1 MECIW
6 CTGGEYSSHPSPVR
20 LLFSSLAVLASTPLL
35 LFPVIAPHTLPILA
49 VNPLTAPARVS
60 PHPLAASCR
69 VCSPPVAS
77 ASIAASP
84 RPRACSCP
92 TTTTRFPTPLRRRP
106 CLSSIVHH
114 GRWLAQIDA
123 LHEFDRTADDTKI
136 NRREATRFV
145 SASQFGAGMWLEA
158 APDASL
164 PNSRLKSAP
173 SQ

>member
-1 MECIW
+1 MYMVHGPGRGLLGAGAMRVPARLFMNVWGDIFGLKAARGTRHTNSLWGGMECIW

-77 ASIAASP
+77 ASIAASLP
-84 RPRACSCP
+84 
-92 TTTTRFPTPLRRRP
+92 PLV
-106 CLSSIVHH
+106 SSTCVPSSV
-114 GRWLAQIDA
+114 GP
-123 LHEFDRTADDTKI
+123 
-136 NRREATRFV
+136 
-145 SASQFGAGMWLEA
+145 AGG
-158 APDASL
+158 S
-164 PNSRLKSAP
+164 S
-173 SQ
+173 